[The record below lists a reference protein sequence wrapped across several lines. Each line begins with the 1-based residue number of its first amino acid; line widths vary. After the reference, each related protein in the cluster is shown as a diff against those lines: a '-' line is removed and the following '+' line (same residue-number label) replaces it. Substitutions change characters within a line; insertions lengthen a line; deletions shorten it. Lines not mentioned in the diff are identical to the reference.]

1 MLSVFMWFVHFMSF
15 GNNSL
20 MDTAMGYDLKDPSKA
35 HHPLVTGRVSLTAAH
50 NVIHWGLCGLSVLAI
65 VISTTL
71 SPSPLYA
78 VICIFLWFVFG
89 YAYNSGLSKESLFG
103 FLSITICYVAM
114 GAWAWF
120 LSHEVITSL
129 GWLYLAYLFTVILFQ
144 TSWSGHLKEMGV
156 AERSNLLIKMGARL
170 EGGHFDPG
178 YSFVYGIGIKAV
190 GFWLLSQMLSDPTIE
205 VVWYVSLVVGM
216 ATLCAVLCMPRR
228 YDRDMEL
235 KKMSLMEILSIYA
248 PIPLLI
254 GWAPAA
260 VLMVCGVLYFYLANR
275 LLWGVSYP
283 RV

>member
-1 MLSVFMWFVHFMSF
+1 
-15 GNNSL
+15 

-120 LSHEVITSL
+120 LSHSDLTSL
-129 GWLYLAYLFTVILFQ
+129 GSLYLAYIFTIILFQ

-170 EGGHFDPG
+170 NSSRFEPS
-178 YSFVYGIGIKAV
+178 YALCYGVTVKLFAC
-190 GFWLLSQMLSDPTIE
+190 WLLYRMTRLSQI
-205 VVWYVSLVVGM
+205 VWYVLLVAGILAM
-216 ATLCAVLCMPRR
+216 TILLCMPRR
-228 YDRDMEL
+228 YDRDKEL

-254 GWAPAA
+254 DWAPAA
-260 VLMVCGVLYFYLANR
+260 VLMICGVLYFYLANR